1 MEMSPSHRVVS
12 LPGKGE
18 GLIATRDIAAG
29 TLIVDEAP
37 IVVLDPPT
45 KRKDLLMLLG
55 CRLFSTIDMRTTPD
69 NIRSER
75 EVQLHMTEP
84 HNKFISSVARFA
96 ICSELSH
103 ETWERHFFAELCM

>member
-1 MEMSPSHRVVS
+1 MFSIELGP
-12 LPGKGE
+12 
-18 GLIATRDIAAG
+18 RDIAAG

-69 NIRSER
+69 NIR
-75 EVQLHMTEP
+75 
-84 HNKFISSVARFA
+84 
-96 ICSELSH
+96 
-103 ETWERHFFAELCM
+103 WERDFEWSTALIALRLKEEEELRL

>member
-1 MEMSPSHRVVS
+1 METSPSHRVVS

-69 NIRSER
+69 NIRSET
-75 EVQLHMTEP
+75 VKCPT
-84 HNKFISSVARFA
+84 IDSSPRLQDLQSAR
-96 ICSELSH
+96 S
-103 ETWERHFFAELCM
+103 

>member
-1 MEMSPSHRVVS
+1 MKFKFDSIKTQIRFILLNHLPCRIVS

-18 GLIATRDIAAG
+18 GLLATRDIAAG

-45 KRKDLLMLLG
+45 KRRDLLMLLG

-69 NIRSER
+69 NIRSEFR
-75 EVQLHMTEP
+75 
-84 HNKFISSVARFA
+84 
-96 ICSELSH
+96 
-103 ETWERHFFAELCM
+103 